1 FVSLFLGAAVVYKS
15 HKPDFNPR
23 HYTPSFFYKNH
34 LNSLKKKG
42 LVDEEKYNK
51 MLNNRL
57 DRLLGDGNEGE
68 NANFLQKLKVEVSHI
83 RDGVNWAN
91 PSLYAGS
98 YSLYSYEQ
106 HNQFFKKKLLPF
118 VIYVHR

>member
-1 FVSLFLGAAVVYKS
+1 MVFIPVEEIFKFFPKFSKDRVKFLRRYSFVSLFLGAAVVYKS

-51 MLNNRL
+51 MLN
-57 DRLLGDGNEGE
+57 
-68 NANFLQKLKVEVSHI
+68 S
-83 RDGVNWAN
+83 
-91 PSLYAGS
+91 
-98 YSLYSYEQ
+98 
-106 HNQFFKKKLLPF
+106 
-118 VIYVHR
+118 